1 MVDGPVAEA
10 ALQAVAPVGDGEVM
24 KIRHIDSKKIE
35 NAIADFESQVD
46 FEFIPVI
53 ARKSSYVEHISWVL
67 SLLFLVIFIGL
78 IDALFATV
86 WVDSWISRTPFYI
99 ASPFVAFLFGV
110 LLDKSDWV
118 DRFFI
123 TKAERARQVRE
134 KAELTFYRQRLHEL
148 KSKNALLLYIS
159 EMERQLVVFH
169 DPRIEFDKMQQLDE
183 ELIRVLQGYF
193 KKHDFEQ
200 GLLKAIEHLQ
210 ITLAPHF
217 PKNSQSAGNVV
228 PNKLIWLDEN

>member
-1 MVDGPVAEA
+1 
-10 ALQAVAPVGDGEVM
+10 M
-24 KIRHIDSKKIE
+24 KIRHIDSQKIE
-35 NAIADFESQVD
+35 KAIADFESQVD
-46 FEFIPVI
+46 FEFLPVI
-53 ARKSSYVEHISWVL
+53 ARRSSYVEHISWVL
-67 SLLFLVIFIGL
+67 SLLFLVLFIGL
-78 IDALFATV
+78 IDVLFVTV
-86 WVDSWISRTPFYI
+86 WADSWMSKTPFYV
-99 ASPFVAFLFGV
+99 ASPFAAFIFGI

-123 TKAERARQVRE
+123 TKAERVRQVRE

-159 EMERQLVVFH
+159 EMERQIVIFH
-169 DPRIEFDKMQQLDE
+169 DPRIEFSEMQQLDE

-210 ITLAPHF
+210 GALAPHF
-217 PKNSQSAGNVV
+217 PKGASVANAV
-228 PNKLIWLDEN
+228 PNKLIWLDRA